1 MPESAHPAPPTSA
14 AEKVAIVSD
23 LIFASRITGVANHL
37 GMLVDVVRTEAALL
51 ARLPGAKLAMVDLN
65 IDGVD
70 GVALLQQ
77 IKNVAPQCR
86 VVAFLSHVQVDL
98 AKAARAAGAD
108 DVLPRSK
115 FVERLPDLLRE

>member
-1 MPESAHPAPPTSA
+1 MPESANPAPPTSA

-23 LIFASRITGVANHL
+23 LIFASRISGVANQL
-37 GMLVDVVRTEAALL
+37 GRPVDVVRTEAALL
-51 ARLPGAKLAMVDLN
+51 ARVSSARLAMVDLN
-65 IDGVD
+65 IDGID
-70 GVALLQQ
+70 GVTLLKN
-77 IKNVAPQCR
+77 IKIVAPQCR

>member
-1 MPESAHPAPPTSA
+1 MSESPNPAPPVDA
-14 AEKVAIVSD
+14 DKVAIVAD
-23 LIFASRITGVANHL
+23 LIFASRITGVANQL
-37 GMLVDVVRTEAALL
+37 GTPVDVVRTEAALL
-51 ARLPGAKLAMVDLN
+51 SRAGAARLAMIDLN
-65 IDGVD
+65 IDGID
-70 GVALLQQ
+70 GVALLRRV
-77 IKNVAPQCR
+77 KALAPSCR